1 MNVMKQFDFLVLLI
15 GSIACFSCSD
25 DISTCENSFKNNS
38 CQDQGEIALPNKPK
52 DIITLSNG
60 VQLAKCD
67 SIYILDGD
75 IILSKEQLASLNSV
89 PQTKS
94 AYITAL
100 SKRWPGNVIFY
111 TMSSG
116 FYDTNTVQRAINHIE
131 TNTSIRFWTK
141 VDGISDYVSFVNG
154 DGNFSYVGKMG
165 GMQLITIYKNSGMGT
180 VVHEIGHALGLF
192 HEHNRADRDSY
203 VTINWGNIKKEW
215 QYAYKKYTDEGYQG
229 SDLGSFDFN
238 SIMLYSSINSFAVD
252 ISKPTMTRKNG
263 TTFSG
268 QRDGL
273 SNGDIAGVNRMYG
286 TTAPNDIIYF
296 TREWDENSSNMGR
309 AYLKKYVEYTFV
321 TRLPVQKDE
330 IIYISL
336 YEEGNGSGQEYY
348 PPYEHTEQV
357 KMLKGSRVIKY
368 TVMTESGWQNSSD
381 WYKDIKTV
389 TGIRLPF
396 TRQS

>member
-38 CQDQGEIALPNKPK
+38 CQDQGEIEIALPNKPK

-357 KMLKGSRVIKY
+357 KMLKGSRVIK
-368 TVMTESGWQNSSD
+368 
-381 WYKDIKTV
+381 
-389 TGIRLPF
+389 
-396 TRQS
+396 

>member
-1 MNVMKQFDFLVLLI
+1 
-15 GSIACFSCSD
+15 
-25 DISTCENSFKNNS
+25 
-38 CQDQGEIALPNKPK
+38 
-52 DIITLSNG
+52 
-60 VQLAKCD
+60 
-67 SIYILDGD
+67 
-75 IILSKEQLASLNSV
+75 
-89 PQTKS
+89 
-94 AYITAL
+94 
-100 SKRWPGNVIFY
+100 
-111 TMSSG
+111 
-116 FYDTNTVQRAINHIE
+116 
-131 TNTSIRFWTK
+131 
-141 VDGISDYVSFVNG
+141 
-154 DGNFSYVGKMG
+154 
-165 GMQLITIYKNSGMGT
+165 MQLITIYKNSGMGT

-309 AYLKKYVEYTFV
+309 AYLKNMWNIH
-321 TRLPVQKDE
+321 L
-330 IIYISL
+330 
-336 YEEGNGSGQEYY
+336 
-348 PPYEHTEQV
+348 
-357 KMLKGSRVIKY
+357 
-368 TVMTESGWQNSSD
+368 
-381 WYKDIKTV
+381 
-389 TGIRLPF
+389 
-396 TRQS
+396 

>member
-38 CQDQGEIALPNKPK
+38 CQDQGEIEIALPNKPK

-165 GMQLITIYKNSGMGT
+165 GMQLITI
-180 VVHEIGHALGLF
+180 
-192 HEHNRADRDSY
+192 
-203 VTINWGNIKKEW
+203 
-215 QYAYKKYTDEGYQG
+215 
-229 SDLGSFDFN
+229 
-238 SIMLYSSINSFAVD
+238 
-252 ISKPTMTRKNG
+252 
-263 TTFSG
+263 
-268 QRDGL
+268 
-273 SNGDIAGVNRMYG
+273 
-286 TTAPNDIIYF
+286 
-296 TREWDENSSNMGR
+296 SSNPQPIGFR
-309 AYLKKYVEYTFV
+309 GNLLVK
-321 TRLPVQKDE
+321 RQKFF
-330 IIYISL
+330 YCTYSL
-336 YEEGNGSGQEYY
+336 GI
-348 PPYEHTEQV
+348 TET
-357 KMLKGSRVIKY
+357 S
-368 TVMTESGWQNSSD
+368 
-381 WYKDIKTV
+381 
-389 TGIRLPF
+389 
-396 TRQS
+396 